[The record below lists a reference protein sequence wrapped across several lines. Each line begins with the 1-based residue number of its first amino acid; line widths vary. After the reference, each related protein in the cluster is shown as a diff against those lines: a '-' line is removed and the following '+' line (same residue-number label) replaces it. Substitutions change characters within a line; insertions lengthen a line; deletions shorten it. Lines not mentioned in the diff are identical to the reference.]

1 MEQGAWSRKQG
12 VRFRF
17 IPILG
22 FLLLAS
28 CSWVLHAETRQQV
41 ALLKVER
48 STPAADRQGLTRK
61 KTANS
66 KLRVANNKFVFFDSL
81 FAIRYSLSL
90 ADRHH
95 NRAGR
100 EKHEQHFAR
109 AGRALC
115 NAHNVV

>member
-1 MEQGAWSRKQG
+1 

-61 KTANS
+61 
-66 KLRVANNKFVFFDSL
+66 D
-81 FAIRYSLSL
+81 IDSL
-90 ADRHH
+90 ADCLIDSMS
-95 NRAGR
+95 
-100 EKHEQHFAR
+100 Q
-109 AGRALC
+109 
-115 NAHNVV
+115 